1 MKKIYKITAML
12 LTTGILL
19 NPTKALALTKSETI
33 YLNLNY
39 DGTKEKLV
47 VNNHLSKLN
56 ATDVED
62 QTLLTEIVNLNG
74 NEKFDL
80 NNNTLTWK
88 STGKDI
94 FYQGKTSK
102 ESPIST
108 EIKYYMDDKESTPK
122 KMAGKKGKVKIV
134 IKMTN
139 NSYDENKKLYMP
151 YVVTLG
157 ARLNNDENTN
167 IEITNG
173 SVIDTGNKSILVA
186 LSSPGLYQNFK
197 IDEFKNLDEI
207 TITYNTTN
215 FTLNNMY
222 FIASPKLL
230 ESTDLNI
237 FDKVNTLTSSMNMLQ
252 TNMNKINDGAKK
264 LSEGTKS
271 LSNGSEQITT
281 NLNNVLIALKKLES
295 GSTTLTNGLGEVL
308 KTLQNAKEVINNKN
322 ITGSITNLQQL
333 KMANENAITN
343 LTNINNTLHDIY
355 VNNSLGNFK
364 SEAELQT
371 YFSNINIDENTI
383 SNLITCKKTYEGNL
397 SLITLLKTNNNVLD
411 QMISSLTEI
420 SQTLDTLIN
429 QLSSVIGQLTN
440 GSKEITTGI
449 TQIGTGIDKI
459 YAGSN
464 TLTTGT
470 KELESATNTLAAGI
484 DTLNKEGINKLTT
497 KSSTLNSYSN
507 KIKELVKMSKGYTGF
522 TSNNSDKT
530 LFIYKV
536 KSTK

>member
-1 MKKIYKITAML
+1 MKKIHKITALL
-12 LTTGILL
+12 LTTGALL
-19 NPTKALALTKSETI
+19 NPISASALTKSETV

-56 ATDVED
+56 SSDVED
-62 QTLLTEIVNLNG
+62 QTLLKEIVNLNG

-88 STGKDI
+88 SSGKDI
-94 FYQGKTSK
+94 FYQGKTDK

-108 EIKYYMDDKESTPK
+108 EIKYYMNDKESTPK

-139 NSYDENKKLYMP
+139 NSYDENKKLYIP

-157 ARLNNDENTN
+157 LNINNNENTN
-167 IEITNG
+167 IQITNG
-173 SVIDTGNKSILVA
+173 SVVDTGNKSMLVA
-186 LSSPGLYQNFK
+186 LLSPGLYQNFK
-197 IDEFKNLDEI
+197 IDEFKNLDEV
-207 TITYNTTN
+207 TITYDTTN
-215 FTLNNMY
+215 FALNNMY
-222 FIASPKLL
+222 FIATPKLL
-230 ESTDLNI
+230 DNTDLTI
-237 FDKVNTLTSSMNMLQ
+237 FDKVNTLNSSMNTIQ
-252 TNMNKINDGAKK
+252 TNMDKINDGAKK

-271 LSNGSEQITT
+271 LSNGSDQITT
-281 NLNNVLIALKKLES
+281 NLNNALIALKKLES
-295 GSTTLTNGLGEVL
+295 GSITITNGLDEVL
-308 KTLQNAKEVINNKN
+308 KSLQSTKEMINNKN

-333 KMANENAITN
+333 KKANETAITN
-343 LTNINNTLHDIY
+343 LNNT
-355 VNNSLGNFK
+355 NNSLKDIYLNNSLANFK
-364 SEAELQT
+364 SEEELKT
-371 YFSNINIDENTI
+371 YFSSINIDENTI

-397 SLITLLKTNNNVLD
+397 SLITLLQTNNSALD
-411 QMISSLTEI
+411 QMIASLTEI

-429 QLSSVIGQLTN
+429 QLQGAIEELTN
-440 GSKEITTGI
+440 GSKQLTTGI
-449 TQIGTGIDKI
+449 TQLKIGLEKI

-470 KELESATNTLAAGI
+470 KELESATNTLSTGI

-497 KSSTLNSYSN
+497 ASSKLNSYSN
-507 KIKELVKMSKGYTGF
+507 KTKELVKMSKEYKGF
-522 TSNNSDKT
+522 TSNNSYKT

-536 KSTK
+536 ASVK